1 MHNQQFCEGRKID
14 LGWLT
19 DAVNDYQS
27 LLIKSFRQQFK
38 EEQQNLANKELIT
51 DEMIMSLCLSV
62 DQKKEELIMQKK
74 SSVTGG
80 YLDRLVRFD
89 KHILQQLKDHKPV
102 KSFPL
107 YQRVFVETKAA
118 DQKTWFNKN
127 GDMARLL
134 LEFEKGHTGVYIYRK
149 DKNQAIKWQ
158 RYLIIEKL
166 LQVKPTLVVRCFE
179 YCYKE
184 YEYKFT
190 FTWTLKY
197 AQLLGTYTTQMNQ
210 MKKQKAKLDE
220 NFLISLDRQVMN
232 YHIKKWQAKSDKQ
245 YKEEQDY
252 KEKLKQLSLKEQ
264 EQLKAT
270 EQQRELE
277 RLAKEKRRLELLNQ
291 MVTYLKPKNY
301 EIKRFY
307 KYWQDRAIHIHH
319 NNPQK
324 FIISFVSMYMQ
335 SNTQLIRPQLEVR
348 FVSERTE
355 NTRDIEN
362 SKLLDGLQYH
372 IEQNPY
378 YTKRLLTQMS
388 QQRRRDFTTWI
399 FKDGL
404 LGTCGNTSITV
415 ENFGFKDFLDLQVID
430 TIKTNTASKVLRI
443 QLQDLFQFL
452 YEGRSF
458 WVQLE
463 FGPSKI
469 YVEMDVLEHS
479 NLDPIF
485 LDRLKYIQ
493 LNGILRKIVV
503 KIIDQRTPIP
513 IVETVRFS
521 LEVDKYSQEIQNLY
535 QRFYIENICLQ
546 PQCIPTAWFSL
557 LDGMDRVVKPITDIL
572 KRKTQEYVDTG
583 ENVLIY
589 KQLKQTQNLDLPL
602 EKDIND
608 FISRLPVNQ
617 ANQHKQFQGML
628 ITFLIYCNL
637 RGIQLNVS
645 ILNNLFTIAS
655 KFICITHSHFFYK
668 LSNPVFGNKFD
679 SEAQAF
685 WLFVSFLD
693 LMRNIHYPL
702 TKDDQVFCPQEIVI
716 QYLEFQ
722 HTNLIKHCKVY
733 DIAIDNIIYDILCCF
748 YTNIVQSLPLY
759 NIWSLIIRKTST
771 NKNVYLIVL
780 IVLIEE
786 LGEKL
791 LLCQNTEDFKNAISL
806 KAQLMD
812 ILQLE
817 AAYSN
822 CESTLNR
829 IINSEQSFHQSI
841 EHSNIHGPLIQDQ

>member
-19 DAVNDYQS
+19 DAANDYQP

-38 EEQQNLANKELIT
+38 EEYQNIANKELIT

-62 DQKKEELIMQKK
+62 DQKKEELVMQKK

-80 YLDRLVRFD
+80 YLDRLVRFE

-107 YQRVFVETKAA
+107 YQKVYVETKAA

-134 LEFEKGHTGVYIYRK
+134 LEFEKGHSGVYIYRK

-166 LQVKPTLVVRCFE
+166 LQVRPTLVERCFH

-184 YEYKFT
+184 YEDKFT
-190 FTWTLKY
+190 VTWTLKY
-197 AQLLGTYTTQMNQ
+197 AQQIGTYTTQMNQ
-210 MKKQKAKLDE
+210 LKKQKAKLDE

-245 YKEEQDY
+245 YKDEQDY

-264 EQLKAT
+264 ELLKAT

-277 RLAKEKRRLELLNQ
+277 RLAKEKRRLELLQQ
-291 MVTYLKPKNY
+291 MVTHLKPKNQ

-307 KYWQDRAIHIHH
+307 RYWLDRAIHIQQ
-319 NNPQK
+319 NNPMK
-324 FIISFVSMYMQ
+324 FSISFVSMYMQ

-378 YTKRLLTQMS
+378 CTKRLFTQMS
-388 QQRRRDFTTWI
+388 QQRRRDFTTWV

-404 LGTCGNTSITV
+404 LGACGNTSITI
-415 ENFGFKDFLDLQVID
+415 ENFGFKDYLDLQVID

-443 QLQDLFQFL
+443 QLQDMFQFL

-469 YVEMDVLEHS
+469 FVEIDVLEHS

-485 LDRLKYIQ
+485 LDRLKFIQ
-493 LNGILRKIVV
+493 LNDILRKIVV

-513 IVETVRFS
+513 IVETVRYS
-521 LEVDKYSQEIQNLY
+521 LEVNKYSKEIQNLY

-546 PQCIPTAWFSL
+546 PQCIPTAWFST
-557 LDGMDRVVKPITDIL
+557 LDGIERVVKPITDIL
-572 KRKTQEYVDTG
+572 KRNFQDFKDSS
-583 ENVLIY
+583 ENVQVY
-589 KQLKQTQNLDLPL
+589 QKLKSTPNLNLPL
-602 EKDIND
+602 EKDVND
-608 FISRLPVNQ
+608 FMSKLPVNQ
-617 ANQHKQFQGML
+617 ANQHKQFHGML
-628 ITFLIYCNL
+628 MTFLIYCNL
-637 RGIQLNVS
+637 RGIQLNVQM
-645 ILNNLFTIAS
+645 LNSLFKIAS
-655 KFICITHSHFFYK
+655 KFICITHCHFFYK

-693 LMRNIHYPL
+693 LMKNIHFPL
-702 TKDDQVFCPQEIVI
+702 TKDDSVFCPQETVI

-722 HTNLIKHCKVY
+722 HVNLIKHCKVY
-733 DIAIDNIIYDILCCF
+733 DIAIDNFMHETLCCL

-759 NIWSLIIRKTST
+759 NIWSLIIRKMSS
-771 NKNVYLIVL
+771 NKNVYIIVL

-786 LGEKL
+786 LGDKL
-791 LLCQNTEDFKNAISL
+791 LICQNIEDFKNAICL
-806 KAQLMD
+806 QAQLMD

-829 IINSEQSFHQSI
+829 IINSEQSIQQSV

>member
-1 MHNQQFCEGRKID
+1 MQNQQFCEGRKID

-19 DAVNDYQS
+19 DAKNDYQT

-38 EEQQNLANKELIT
+38 EELQNIANKELIT
-51 DEMIMSLCLSV
+51 DEMIMSLCLSI
-62 DQKKEELIMQKK
+62 DQKKEELVMQKK

-80 YLDRLVRFD
+80 YLDRFVRFE

-107 YQRVFVETKAA
+107 YQKVYVETKAA

-134 LEFEKGHTGVYIYRK
+134 LEFEKGHSGVYIYRK

-166 LQVKPTLVVRCFE
+166 LQVKPKLVARCFE
-179 YCYKE
+179 YCYQE
-184 YEYKFT
+184 YEDKFT
-190 FTWTLKY
+190 FTWALQF
-197 AQLLGTYTTQMNQ
+197 AQNLGTYTTQMNQ
-210 MKKQKAKLDE
+210 LKKQRAKLDE

-232 YHIKKWQAKSDKQ
+232 YHIKKWQAKSEKQ
-245 YKEEQDY
+245 YKDEQDY
-252 KEKLKQLSLKEQ
+252 QEKMKQLSLKEQ

-270 EQQRELE
+270 EKQRELE
-277 RLAKEKRRLELLNQ
+277 RQEREKRRLELLEQ
-291 MVTYLKPKNY
+291 MVTYLRPKNQ

-319 NNPQK
+319 NNPKEFSIK
-324 FIISFVSMYMQ
+324 FLSMYMQ

-355 NTRDIEN
+355 NTKDIEN
-362 SKLLDGLQYH
+362 TKILDGLQYH

-378 YTKRLLTQMS
+378 YKIRLLTQMS

-404 LGTCGNTSITV
+404 LGVCGNTSVTV

-443 QLQDLFQFL
+443 QLQDLVQYL

-469 YVEMDVLEHS
+469 FVEMDILEHS
-479 NLDPIF
+479 NIDPIF
-485 LDRLKYIQ
+485 LDRLKFIQ
-493 LNGILRKIVV
+493 LNSILRKIAV
-503 KIIDQRTPIP
+503 KIIEQRTPIP
-513 IVETVRFS
+513 IVETVRYS
-521 LEVDKYSQEIQNLY
+521 LEIDRYSEEIQNLY

-546 PQCIPTAWFSL
+546 PHCIPTAWFSS
-557 LDGMDRVVKPITDIL
+557 LDGMDKVVKPIIDIL
-572 KRKTQEYVDTG
+572 KRNFQDFVDIG
-583 ENVLIY
+583 ENVKIY
-589 KQLKQTQNLDLPL
+589 QQLKLIPNLNLPL
-602 EKDIND
+602 EKDVNE
-608 FISRLPVNQ
+608 FMNKLPVIQ
-617 ANQHKQFQGML
+617 ANQHKQCQGML
-628 ITFLIYCNL
+628 MTFLIYCNV
-637 RGIQLNVS
+637 RGIQLNVT
-645 ILNNLFTIAS
+645 ILNILFTIAS

-668 LSNPVFGNKFD
+668 LSNPVFGDKFD

-685 WLFVSFLD
+685 WLFASFLD
-693 LMRNIHYPL
+693 LMRNIRYPL
-702 TKDDQVFCPQEIVI
+702 VKDDAQFCPQETVI

-722 HTNLIKHCKVY
+722 HQNLIKHCKIY
-733 DIAIDNIIYDILCCF
+733 DIAIENIIYDILICF

-759 NIWSLIIRKTST
+759 NIWSLIIRKMST

-786 LGEKL
+786 LGDKL
-791 LLCQNTEDFKNAISL
+791 LVCQNTEDFKNAISL
-806 KAQLMD
+806 QAQLMD

-817 AAYSN
+817 AAYSG

-829 IINSEQSFHQSI
+829 IINSEQSIHQSI
-841 EHSNIHGPLIQDQ
+841 EHSNIHEPLIQDQ

>member
-1 MHNQQFCEGRKID
+1 MQNQQFCEGRKID

-19 DAVNDYQS
+19 DAKDDYQT

-38 EEQQNLANKELIT
+38 EEQQNVANKELIT
-51 DEMIMSLCLSV
+51 DEMIMTLCLSI
-62 DQKKEELIMQKK
+62 DQKKEELVMQKK

-107 YQRVFVETKAA
+107 YQKVYVETKAA

-134 LEFEKGHTGVYIYRK
+134 LEFEKGHSGVYIYRK

-158 RYLIIEKL
+158 RYLIVEKL
-166 LQVKPTLVVRCFE
+166 LQVKPKLVARCFE
-179 YCYKE
+179 YCYQE
-184 YEYKFT
+184 YEDKFIS
-190 FTWTLKY
+190 TWSLQF

-210 MKKQKAKLDE
+210 MKKQTAKLDE

-232 YHIKKWQAKSDKQ
+232 YHIKKWQAKSEKQ
-245 YKEEQDY
+245 YKDEQDQQ
-252 KEKLKQLSLKEQ
+252 EKLKLLSLKEQ

-270 EQQRELE
+270 EKQRELE
-277 RLAKEKRRLELLNQ
+277 RQAKEKRRLELLEQ
-291 MVTYLKPKNY
+291 MVTYLRPKNQ

-319 NNPQK
+319 NNPKKFSIK
-324 FIISFVSMYMQ
+324 FISMYMQ

-355 NTRDIEN
+355 NTKDIEN
-362 SKLLDGLQYH
+362 QKLLDGLQYN
-372 IEQNPY
+372 IDLNPY
-378 YTKRLLTQMS
+378 FTTRLLTQMS
-388 QQRRRDFTTWI
+388 QQRRRDYTNWI

-404 LGTCGNTSITV
+404 LGLCGNTQITI
-415 ENFGFKDFLDLQVID
+415 ENLGFKDFLDLQVID

-443 QLQDLFQFL
+443 QLQDLVQFL

-469 YVEMDVLEHS
+469 FVEMDVLEHS
-479 NLDPIF
+479 NIDPIF
-485 LDRLKYIQ
+485 LDRLKFIQ
-493 LNGILRKIVV
+493 LNSILRKIIV
-503 KIIDQRTPIP
+503 KMIEQRTPTP
-513 IVETVRFS
+513 IVETVRYS
-521 LEVDKYSQEIQNLY
+521 LEVERYSEEIQNLY

-546 PQCIPTAWFSL
+546 PHCFPTGWFQS
-557 LDGMDRVVKPITDIL
+557 LDGMDRVVKPITGIL
-572 KRKTQEYVDTG
+572 KRNFQEFVDNG
-583 ENVLIY
+583 ENVKIY
-589 KQLKQTQNLDLPL
+589 QQLKQIQNLNLPL
-602 EKDIND
+602 EKDVID
-608 FISRLPVNQ
+608 FMSKLTVIQ
-617 ANQHKQFQGML
+617 ANQHKQCQDML
-628 ITFLIYCNL
+628 TTFLIYCNV

-645 ILNNLFTIAS
+645 ILNTLFTIAS
-655 KFICITHSHFFYK
+655 KFICISYCHFFYK
-668 LSNPVFGNKFD
+668 LSNPVFGNKFE

-693 LMRNIHYPL
+693 LMRNIHYPI
-702 TKDDQVFCPQEIVI
+702 TKDDAVFSPQEIVL
-716 QYLEFQ
+716 QFLEYQ
-722 HTNLIKHCKVY
+722 HNNLIKHCKVY
-733 DIAIDNIIYDILCCF
+733 DIAIENIIYEILISF

-759 NIWSLIIRKTST
+759 NIWSLIIRKIST
-771 NKNVYLIVL
+771 NKYVYLIVL
-780 IVLIEE
+780 IVFIEE
-786 LGEKL
+786 LGDKL
-791 LLCQNTEDFKNAISL
+791 LLCQNTQDFKNALSL
-806 KAQLMD
+806 QAQLMD

-817 AAYSN
+817 ATYSS

-829 IINSEQSFHQSI
+829 ILSSDQSIPQSI
-841 EHSNIHGPLIQDQ
+841 EHSNIHEPLIQDQ

>member
-19 DAVNDYQS
+19 DAVNDYQP

-38 EEQQNLANKELIT
+38 EELQNLANKELIT

-301 EIKRFY
+301 EMKRFY

-469 YVEMDVLEHS
+469 YVEIDVLEHS

-493 LNGILRKIVV
+493 LNGILRKIIV

-628 ITFLIYCNL
+628 QTFLIYCNL

-655 KFICITHSHFFYK
+655 KFICITHCHFFYK
-668 LSNPVFGNKFD
+668 LSNPVFGNLFD

-841 EHSNIHGPLIQDQ
+841 EHTNIHRPLIQDQ

>member
-1 MHNQQFCEGRKID
+1 MQNQQFCEGRKID

-19 DAVNDYQS
+19 DAKNDYQT

-38 EEQQNLANKELIT
+38 EELQNIANKELIT
-51 DEMIMSLCLSV
+51 DEMIMSLCLSI
-62 DQKKEELIMQKK
+62 DQKKEELVMQKK

-80 YLDRLVRFD
+80 YLDRFVRFE

-107 YQRVFVETKAA
+107 YQKVYVETKAA

-134 LEFEKGHTGVYIYRK
+134 LEFEKGHSGVYIYRK

-166 LQVKPTLVVRCFE
+166 LQVKPKLVARCFE
-179 YCYKE
+179 YCYQE
-184 YEYKFT
+184 YEDKFT
-190 FTWTLKY
+190 FTWALQF
-197 AQLLGTYTTQMNQ
+197 AQNLGTYTTQMNQ
-210 MKKQKAKLDE
+210 LKKQRAKLDE

-232 YHIKKWQAKSDKQ
+232 YHIKKWQAKSEKQ
-245 YKEEQDY
+245 YKDEQDY
-252 KEKLKQLSLKEQ
+252 QEKMKLLSLKEQ

-270 EQQRELE
+270 EKQRELE
-277 RLAKEKRRLELLNQ
+277 RQEREKRRLELLEQ
-291 MVTYLKPKNY
+291 MVTYLRPKNQ

-319 NNPQK
+319 NNPKEFSIK
-324 FIISFVSMYMQ
+324 FLSMYMQ

-355 NTRDIEN
+355 NTKDIEN
-362 SKLLDGLQYH
+362 TKILDGLQYH

-378 YTKRLLTQMS
+378 YKIRLLTQMS

-404 LGTCGNTSITV
+404 LGVCGNTSVTV

-443 QLQDLFQFL
+443 QLQDLVQYL

-469 YVEMDVLEHS
+469 FVEMDILEHS
-479 NLDPIF
+479 NIDPIF
-485 LDRLKYIQ
+485 LDRLKFIQ
-493 LNGILRKIVV
+493 LNSILRKIAV
-503 KIIDQRTPIP
+503 KIIEQRTPIP

-521 LEVDKYSQEIQNLY
+521 LEIDRYSEEIQNLY

-546 PQCIPTAWFSL
+546 PHCIPTAWFSS
-557 LDGMDRVVKPITDIL
+557 LDGMDKVVKPIIDIL
-572 KRKTQEYVDTG
+572 KRNFQDFVDIG
-583 ENVLIY
+583 ENVKIY
-589 KQLKQTQNLDLPL
+589 QQLKLIPNLNLPL
-602 EKDIND
+602 EKDVNE
-608 FISRLPVNQ
+608 FMNKLPVIQ
-617 ANQHKQFQGML
+617 ANQHKQCQGML
-628 ITFLIYCNL
+628 MTFLIYCNV

-645 ILNNLFTIAS
+645 ILNTLFTIAS

-668 LSNPVFGNKFD
+668 LSNPVFGDKFD

-685 WLFVSFLD
+685 WLFASFLD
-693 LMRNIHYPL
+693 LMRNIRYPL
-702 TKDDQVFCPQEIVI
+702 IKDDAQFYPQETVI

-722 HTNLIKHCKVY
+722 HQNLIKHCKIY
-733 DIAIDNIIYDILCCF
+733 DIAIENIIYEILICF

-759 NIWSLIIRKTST
+759 NIWSLIIRKMST

-786 LGEKL
+786 LGDKL
-791 LLCQNTEDFKNAISL
+791 LVCQNTEDFKNAISL
-806 KAQLMD
+806 QAQLMD

-817 AAYSN
+817 AAYSG

-829 IINSEQSFHQSI
+829 IINSEQSIHQSI
-841 EHSNIHGPLIQDQ
+841 EHSNIHEPLIQDQ